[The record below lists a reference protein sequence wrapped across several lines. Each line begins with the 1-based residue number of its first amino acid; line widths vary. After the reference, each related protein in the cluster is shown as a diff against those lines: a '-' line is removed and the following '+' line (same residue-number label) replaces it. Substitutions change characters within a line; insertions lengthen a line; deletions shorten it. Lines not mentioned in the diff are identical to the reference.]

1 MPATVRRSRA
11 SQTFWIP
18 RPPTPSVTA
27 SRTALGTSSRWRRGS
42 DIRREAERGALDA
55 IERALRPAADQRAEI
70 VGPDGTRT
78 ELPES
83 LHAVLVRASHELR
96 HGRGVSILP
105 VGLELTTQQAA
116 DLVNVS
122 RPFLIRLLEAGQ
134 IPCHRVGTHR
144 RIRLDDV
151 LAYRRRRSQERRAM
165 LADMAAETQEL
176 GIDDE

>member
-1 MPATVRRSRA
+1 MATAV
-11 SQTFWIP
+11 
-18 RPPTPSVTA
+18 
-27 SRTALGTSSRWRRGS
+27 
-42 DIRREAERGALDA
+42 AEGEPIVADETEHRALDE
-55 IERALRPAADQRAEI
+55 IERALVRPTPEARALI

-83 LHAVLVRASHELR
+83 IYAVLVQAAHDLR
-96 HGRGVSILP
+96 RGRGISILP

-134 IPCHRVGTHR
+134 IPYHMVGTHR
-144 RIRLDDV
+144 RIRLDDL

-165 LADMAAETQEL
+165 LAGLATEAHEL
-176 GIDDE
+176 GIYDE

>member
-1 MPATVRRSRA
+1 MATAVAEREPIVA
-11 SQTFWIP
+11 
-18 RPPTPSVTA
+18 
-27 SRTALGTSSRWRRGS
+27 
-42 DIRREAERGALDA
+42 DEAERGALDA

-83 LHAVLVRASHELR
+83 LYAVLVRAAHELR
-96 HGRGVSILP
+96 RGVSILP

-134 IPCHRVGTHR
+134 IPYHRVGTHR
-144 RIRLDDV
+144 RIRLDD
-151 LAYRRRRSQERRAM
+151 LLTYRRRRSEERKAM
-165 LADMAAETQEL
+165 LAAMAAEAQEL
-176 GIDDE
+176 GIYDE